1 MKSITFRLNDQEQEL
16 VKVVAQN
23 PKFKSYKDPKIV
35 YMNAIA
41 AAVAVISR

>member
-1 MKSITFRLNDQEQEL
+1 MKTITIRLSDQEQEL
-16 VKVVAQN
+16 VKVVAAH

-41 AAVAVISR
+41 AAVAIISR